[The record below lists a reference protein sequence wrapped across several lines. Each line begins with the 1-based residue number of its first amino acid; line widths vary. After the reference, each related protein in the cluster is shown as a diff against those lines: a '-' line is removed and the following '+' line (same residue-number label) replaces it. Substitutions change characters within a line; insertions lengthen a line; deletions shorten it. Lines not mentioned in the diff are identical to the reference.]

1 MWQCNKDAKFN
12 FIKDFC
18 LQTFLHLIYFKE
30 NHKKALKISTF
41 FIWLSWFIGE
51 KNLWKLEI
59 YVAKLKIVTN
69 KIDNIFCM
77 IFLQFSQLDEKKYK
91 PILSMKRNGTNL
103 LKILH
108 KRIISYLT
116 CETIFLQQQQQKI
129 VTENLSKKL

>member
-1 MWQCNKDAKFN
+1 
-12 FIKDFC
+12 
-18 LQTFLHLIYFKE
+18 
-30 NHKKALKISTF
+30 
-41 FIWLSWFIGE
+41 
-51 KNLWKLEI
+51 
-59 YVAKLKIVTN
+59 
-69 KIDNIFCM
+69 M
-77 IFLQFSQLDEKKYK
+77 IFLQFLQIDEKKYK